1 MTPQSRTALALRSI
15 LSARDHLQ
23 KKPNKAKHRMGIKT
37 RYRIEGVG
45 DVLGQEALRCKLY
58 DLGVTKSV
66 TQLSGIMGDGG
77 GVACI
82 GGYTVREIGQV
93 DSNPYVD
100 GGAA

>member
-1 MTPQSRTALALRSI
+1 MTTPKRIALAASSI
-15 LSARDHLQ
+15 LNGRDHLQ

-37 RYRIEGVG
+37 KYRIEGVG

-66 TQLSGIMGDGG
+66 TQLSGIMGDGN

-82 GGYTVREIGQV
+82 GGYTVREVGQV
-93 DSNPYVD
+93 DSNPH
-100 GGAA
+100 GGEK